1 MEWLNYHHLLYFW
14 VVAREGSVTRA
25 SEQLGLAQPT
35 VSGQLKALEDSL
47 GEKLFA
53 RVGRRLVLT
62 DVGRV
67 VYRYAE
73 EIFSLGRE
81 LQDALKDRPTG
92 RPLRFTVGVADVV
105 PKLVAHRLLLPA
117 LSLPEPVHV
126 ICREDKPERLLAEL
140 SVHTLDLVLSDAP
153 VGPGVMVKAYSH
165 LLGETEVAF
174 FGTEALAAAHR
185 RGFPRSLDGA
195 PLLLPTENT
204 SLRRSID
211 QWLDHER
218 IRPRVVGEFEDSA
231 LLKVF
236 GQEGKGLF
244 PAPAVIEAEVRA
256 QHGVR
261 LVGRVP
267 EVKERFYAIS
277 AERRLKHP
285 AVVAISEA
293 ARLKLFG

>member
-47 GEKLFA
+47 GEKLFS

-81 LQDALKDRPTG
+81 LQDTLKDRPTG
-92 RPLRFTVGVADVV
+92 RPVRLAVGVADVV
-105 PKLVAHRLLLPA
+105 PKLVAHRLLEPA

-126 ICREDKPERLLAEL
+126 ICREDKPDRLLAEL
-140 SVHTLDLVLSDAP
+140 SVHALDLVLSDAP
-153 VGPGVMVKAYSH
+153 VSPGVMVKAYSH
-165 LLGETEVAF
+165 LLGETEVGF
-174 FGTEALAAAHR
+174 FGTEPLAAAYR

-204 SLRRSID
+204 TLRRSID

-236 GQEGKGLF
+236 GQAGKGLF
-244 PAPAVIEAEVRA
+244 PAPAVIEVEVRA
-256 QHGVR
+256 QYGVKT
-261 LVGRVP
+261 VGRVP
-267 EVKERFYAIS
+267 GVKERFYAIS

-285 AVVAISEA
+285 AVVAISDA
-293 ARLKLFG
+293 ARQKLFG